1 MGILQQQQQHQ
12 NRFCI
17 VYHLLTRIYNIF
29 NIYII
34 TITIVLATIK
44 TIFVYISLA
53 RLYSRTFI
61 PFLIRNSSNWQLSY
75 FWACDFQCC
84 CFLAWKYIFLYSA
97 CSLPITLLRYSVSAN
112 YMPRFLGADFV
123 HIKYYTAFR
132 SYINPVKDLARRHFG
147 RRLFLL
153 TIYINILHSR
163 HKTLSQ
169 SLPL

>member
-1 MGILQQQQQHQ
+1 MP
-12 NRFCI
+12 RSF
-17 VYHLLTRIYNIF
+17 
-29 NIYII
+29 
-34 TITIVLATIK
+34 
-44 TIFVYISLA
+44 
-53 RLYSRTFI
+53 YSRTFI

-112 YMPRFLGADFV
+112 YMPQFLGADFV

-153 TIYINILHSR
+153 TIYILIYY
-163 HKTLSQ
+163 TLATKHCPNHYLSIYI
-169 SLPL
+169 SV